1 MNCLR
6 LRHYVQ
12 KAGNRFSFGI
22 SALYSDVSFDM
33 MRRASR
39 DGSGPV
45 PNQLYPVVGFPSDH
59 KGADCKS
66 AVIDF
71 KVRLERQRESVAI
84 GNDPKGEE
92 QCSE

>member
-22 SALYSDVSFDM
+22 STLYSGASFDM

-39 DGSGPV
+39 DGSRPV
-45 PNQLYPVVGFPSDH
+45 RN
-59 KGADCKS
+59 
-66 AVIDF
+66 
-71 KVRLERQRESVAI
+71 
-84 GNDPKGEE
+84 
-92 QCSE
+92 